1 MSNAFVGTP
10 YKQFHAA
17 GRTWRG
23 LCLLRQPRDVAVQ
36 CSNDYVGSLPAP
48 FEKFPLRAEFHHS
61 RRVSQRLIATRRL
74 KGVDT

>member
-1 MSNAFVGTP
+1 MFKRLRGFV
-10 YKQFHAA
+10 A
-17 GRTWRG
+17 
-23 LCLLRQPRDVAVQ
+23 
-36 CSNDYVGSLPAP
+36 AP